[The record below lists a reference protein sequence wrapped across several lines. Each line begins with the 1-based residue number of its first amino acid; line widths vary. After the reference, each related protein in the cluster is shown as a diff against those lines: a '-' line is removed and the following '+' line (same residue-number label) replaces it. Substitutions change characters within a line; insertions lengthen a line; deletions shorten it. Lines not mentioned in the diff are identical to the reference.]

1 MLVGFSG
8 AITLDQALE
17 SRLTRLAEVH
27 LHDGP
32 WQGHELKIGYDR
44 DHQLLGVGDM
54 NVERC
59 LGQLEAAE
67 FEGLIILELQVQ
79 EALDS
84 HDLIRSKRPN
94 LSIS

>member
-1 MLVGFSG
+1 MLVGFLD

-17 SRLTRLAEVH
+17 SRLTILAEVH
-27 LHDGP
+27 LHDGS

-44 DHQLLGVGDM
+44 DHQLLGEGDM

-59 LGQLEAAE
+59 LGQLEATE
-67 FEGLIILELQVQ
+67 FKGLIILELQVQ
-79 EALDS
+79 EGLDY

>member
-8 AITLDQALE
+8 AITLDQDLE
-17 SRLTRLAEVH
+17 SRLTRLVEVH

-54 NVERC
+54 NLERC
-59 LGQLEAAE
+59 LGQLEAAK
-67 FEGLIILELQVQ
+67 FKGLIILELQVQ
-79 EALDS
+79 EELDS
-84 HDLIRSKRPN
+84 LDLIRSIRPN